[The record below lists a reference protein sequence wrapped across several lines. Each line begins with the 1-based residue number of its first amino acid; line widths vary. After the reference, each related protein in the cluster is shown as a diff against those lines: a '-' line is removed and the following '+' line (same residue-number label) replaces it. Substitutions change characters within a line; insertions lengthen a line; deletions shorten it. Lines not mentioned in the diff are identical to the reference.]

1 MLKKGMKKI
10 FDSFYFLSKFSLSF
24 ILLFCVFF
32 LIYLLYT
39 NYQNE
44 NEVSKLQIE
53 LENEL
58 RGNINE
64 NSEFI
69 KNISKEI
76 LETKKA
82 LTNIEQLLKENSNKE
97 SKVDLTSIN
106 ESIDL
111 LNKNFNSLSYEI
123 SSMKNK
129 NAEVQSKNNPKLV
142 GQSINEVVELIKIKF
157 ENNMNFDRELKY
169 LKTILENNKNPILE
183 KLSILK
189 INKYKGHVFLEDQFN
204 DEVNLYLKN
213 IMNENNNL
221 FNKIFLP
228 YINLSPS
235 SENIIFDEKILIL
248 EETKFFIKN
257 RNISKAYD
265 SISRI
270 ENYKVF
276 FKVSLNEMKNY
287 NTFIAEISKL
297 NNV

>member
-1 MLKKGMKKI
+1 MKKV
-10 FDSFYFLSKFSLSF
+10 FDSFYFFSKFSLSF
-24 ILLFCVFF
+24 ILLLSVLF

-44 NEVSKLQIE
+44 DDVSKFQIE

-58 RGNINE
+58 RENINE

-76 LETKKA
+76 LETKTA
-82 LTNIEQLLKENSNKE
+82 LTNIEKLIKENSNKE

-106 ESIDL
+106 ESIEL
-111 LNKNFNSLSYEI
+111 LNKNFNTLSYEI
-123 SSMKNK
+123 SSIKNI
-129 NAEVQSKNNPKLV
+129 NIEEQSNNNPELV
-142 GQSINEVVELIKIKF
+142 NQSINEVVELIKIKY
-157 ENNMNFDRELKY
+157 ENNLDFDRELKY
-169 LKTILENNKNPILE
+169 LETILENNKNPILE

-189 INKYKGHVFLEDQFN
+189 RNKYKGHLFLEDQFN

-213 IMNENNNL
+213 VVNNNNRL

-228 YINLSPS
+228 YIKLSPS
-235 SENIIFDEKILIL
+235 SENIISNEKILIL

-257 RNISKAYD
+257 RNIAKAYD
-265 SISRI
+265 SISKI
-270 ENYKVF
+270 ENYNVF

-287 NTFIAEISKL
+287 NNFIKEISKL

>member
-1 MLKKGMKKI
+1 MKKV
-10 FDSFYFLSKFSLSF
+10 FDSFYVFSKFSLSF
-24 ILLFCVFF
+24 ILLLCVFF

-44 NEVSKLQIE
+44 DEVYKLQIE

-58 RGNINE
+58 RENINE

-69 KNISKEI
+69 KNISNEI
-76 LETKKA
+76 LETKTA
-82 LTNIEQLLKENSNKE
+82 LANIEKLIKENSNKE

-111 LNKNFNSLSYEI
+111 LNKNFNSLNYEI
-123 SSMKNK
+123 SSIKNK
-129 NAEVQSKNNPKLV
+129 NIEDQPKNNPELV
-142 GQSINEVVELIKIKF
+142 NQSINEVVELIKIKY
-157 ENNMNFDRELKY
+157 ENNMVFDRELKY
-169 LKTILENNKNPILE
+169 LETILENNKNPILE

-189 INKYKGHVFLEDQFN
+189 RNKYKGHLFLEDQFN
-204 DEVNLYLKN
+204 DEVNLYLKK
-213 IMNENNNL
+213 IINNNSL

-235 SENIIFDEKILIL
+235 SENIILDDEILIL

-265 SISRI
+265 SISKI
-270 ENYKVF
+270 ENYNVF

-287 NTFIAEISKL
+287 NNFITEISKL

>member
-1 MLKKGMKKI
+1 MKKV
-10 FDSFYFLSKFSLSF
+10 FDSFYVFSKFSLSF
-24 ILLFCVFF
+24 ILLLCVFF

-44 NEVSKLQIE
+44 DEVSKLQIE

-58 RGNINE
+58 RESINE
-64 NSEFI
+64 NSKFI

-76 LETKKA
+76 LETKTA
-82 LTNIEQLLKENSNKE
+82 LTNIEKLIKENSNKE

-106 ESIDL
+106 ESIEL

-123 SSMKNK
+123 SSIKNK
-129 NAEVQSKNNPKLV
+129 NIEDQSNNNPELV
-142 GQSINEVVELIKIKF
+142 NQSINEVVELIKIKY
-157 ENNMNFDRELKY
+157 ENNMDFDRELKY
-169 LKTILENNKNPILE
+169 LETILGNNKNPILE

-189 INKYKGHVFLEDQFN
+189 RNKYKGHLFLEDQFN

-213 IMNENNNL
+213 IVNKNNSL

-235 SENIIFDEKILIL
+235 SENIISDEKILIL

-257 RNISKAYD
+257 RNITKAYD
-265 SISRI
+265 SISKI

-287 NTFIAEISKL
+287 NNFIKEISKL

>member
-1 MLKKGMKKI
+1 MKKV
-10 FDSFYFLSKFSLSF
+10 FDSFYAFSKFSLSF
-24 ILLFCVFF
+24 ILLLCVFF

-44 NEVSKLQIE
+44 DEVSKLQIE

-58 RGNINE
+58 RENINE

-76 LETKKA
+76 LETKTA
-82 LTNIEQLLKENSNKE
+82 LTNIEKLIKENSNKE
-97 SKVDLTSIN
+97 SKDNLTSIN
-106 ESIDL
+106 ESIEL
-111 LNKNFNSLSYEI
+111 LNKNFNTLNDEI
-123 SSMKNK
+123 SFIKNK
-129 NAEVQSKNNPKLV
+129 NIEDQSNNNPELV
-142 GQSINEVVELIKIKF
+142 NQSINEVVELIKIKY
-157 ENNMNFDRELKY
+157 ENNLDFDRELKY
-169 LKTILENNKNPILE
+169 LETILGNNKNPILE

-189 INKYKGHVFLEDQFN
+189 RNKYKGHLFLEDQFN

-213 IMNENNNL
+213 IVNNNNSL

-228 YINLSPS
+228 YIDLSPS
-235 SENIIFDEKILIL
+235 SENIILDEKILIL

-257 RNISKAYD
+257 RNITKAYNNL
-265 SISRI
+265 SKI

-276 FKVSLNEMKNY
+276 FKVSLNEMNNY
-287 NTFIAEISKL
+287 NNFIKEISKL

>member
-1 MLKKGMKKI
+1 MKKV
-10 FDSFYFLSKFSLSF
+10 FDSFYVFSKFSLSF
-24 ILLFCVFF
+24 ILLLCVFF

-44 NEVSKLQIE
+44 DEVSKLQIE

-58 RGNINE
+58 RESINE
-64 NSEFI
+64 NSKFI

-76 LETKKA
+76 LETKTA
-82 LTNIEQLLKENSNKE
+82 LTNIEKLIKENSNKE

-106 ESIDL
+106 ESIEL

-123 SSMKNK
+123 SSIKNK
-129 NAEVQSKNNPKLV
+129 NIEDQSNNNPELV
-142 GQSINEVVELIKIKF
+142 NQSINELVELIKIKY
-157 ENNMNFDRELKY
+157 ENNIDFDMELKY
-169 LKTILENNKNPILE
+169 LETILKNNKNPILE

-189 INKYKGHVFLEDQFN
+189 KNKYKGHLFLENQFN

-213 IMNENNNL
+213 IVNENDSL

-235 SENIIFDEKILIL
+235 SENIISDEKILIL

-257 RNISKAYD
+257 RNITKAYD
-265 SISRI
+265 SISKI

-276 FKVSLNEMKNY
+276 FKVSLNEMNNY
-287 NTFIAEISKL
+287 NNFITEIKKL

>member
-1 MLKKGMKKI
+1 MKKV
-10 FDSFYFLSKFSLSF
+10 FDSFYVFSKFSLSF
-24 ILLFCVFF
+24 ILLLCVFF
-32 LIYLLYT
+32 LVYLLYT

-44 NEVSKLQIE
+44 DEVSKLQIE

-58 RGNINE
+58 RENINE

-76 LETKKA
+76 LETKTA
-82 LTNIEQLLKENSNKE
+82 LTNIEKLIKENSNKE

-106 ESIDL
+106 ESIEL

-123 SSMKNK
+123 SSIKNK
-129 NAEVQSKNNPKLV
+129 NIEDQSNNNPELV
-142 GQSINEVVELIKIKF
+142 NQSINEVVELIKIKY
-157 ENNMNFDRELKY
+157 ENNMDFDRELKY
-169 LKTILENNKNPILE
+169 LETILENNKNPILE

-189 INKYKGHVFLEDQFN
+189 RNKYKGHLFLEDQFN

-213 IMNENNNL
+213 IVNNNNSL

-228 YINLSPS
+228 YIDLSPS
-235 SENIIFDEKILIL
+235 SENIILDEKILIL

-257 RNISKAYD
+257 RNIVKAYD
-265 SISRI
+265 SISKI

-287 NTFIAEISKL
+287 SNFITEISKL

>member
-1 MLKKGMKKI
+1 MKKI
-10 FDSFYFLSKFSLSF
+10 FDSFYIFSKFSLSF
-24 ILLFCVFF
+24 ILLLCVFF

-44 NEVSKLQIE
+44 DQVLKLQIE
-53 LENEL
+53 IENEL
-58 RGNINE
+58 RENINE

-76 LETKKA
+76 VETKTA
-82 LTNIEQLLKENSNKE
+82 LTSIEKLIKENLNKE
-97 SKVDLTSIN
+97 SKSDLTSIN
-106 ESIDL
+106 ESIKK

-123 SSMKNK
+123 SSIKNK
-129 NAEVQSKNNPKLV
+129 NIKDQPNNNPELV
-142 GQSINEVVELIKIKF
+142 NQSIKELVELIKIKY
-157 ENNMNFDRELKY
+157 ENNMDFDRELKY
-169 LKTILENNKNPILE
+169 LETILENNKNPILE

-189 INKYKGHVFLEDQFN
+189 KNKYKGHLFLENQFN

-213 IMNENNNL
+213 IVNENNSL

-235 SENIIFDEKILIL
+235 SENIISDEKILIL

-257 RNISKAYD
+257 RNITKAYD

-270 ENYKVF
+270 DNYKFF
-276 FKVSLNEMKNY
+276 FKVSLNEMN
-287 NTFIAEISKL
+287 NFNNFITEISKL

>member
-1 MLKKGMKKI
+1 MKKV
-10 FDSFYFLSKFSLSF
+10 FDSFYVFSKFSLNF
-24 ILLFCVFF
+24 ILLLSVFF

-44 NEVSKLQIE
+44 DEVSKLQTE

-58 RGNINE
+58 RENINE

-76 LETKKA
+76 LETKTA
-82 LTNIEQLLKENSNKE
+82 LTSIEKLIKENSNKE

-106 ESIDL
+106 ESIEL
-111 LNKNFNSLSYEI
+111 LNKNFNTLSYEI
-123 SSMKNK
+123 SSIKNK
-129 NAEVQSKNNPKLV
+129 NIEDRPNNNPEIV
-142 GQSINEVVELIKIKF
+142 NQSINEVVELIKIKY
-157 ENNMNFDRELKY
+157 ENNVDFDREFKY
-169 LKTILENNKNPILE
+169 LETILGNNKNPILE

-189 INKYKGHVFLEDQFN
+189 RNKYKGHLFLEDQFN

-213 IMNENNNL
+213 IMNNNNSL

-228 YINLSPS
+228 YIDLSPS
-235 SENIIFDEKILIL
+235 SENIISDEKILIL

-257 RNISKAYD
+257 RNITKAYD
-265 SISRI
+265 SLSKI

-276 FKVSLNEMKNY
+276 FKVSLNEMNNY
-287 NTFIAEISKL
+287 NNFIIEISKL
-297 NNV
+297 INV

>member
-1 MLKKGMKKI
+1 MKKV
-10 FDSFYFLSKFSLSF
+10 FDSFYVFSKFSLSS
-24 ILLFCVFF
+24 ILLLCVFF
-32 LIYLLYT
+32 LIYLLYS

-44 NEVSKLQIE
+44 DEVSRLQIE

-58 RGNINE
+58 RENINE

-76 LETKKA
+76 LETKTA
-82 LTNIEQLLKENSNKE
+82 LTNIEKLIKENSNKE
-97 SKVDLTSIN
+97 SKVDLTLIN
-106 ESIDL
+106 ESIKL

-123 SSMKNK
+123 SSIKNK
-129 NAEVQSKNNPKLV
+129 NIEDQSINNPELV
-142 GQSINEVVELIKIKF
+142 NQSINEVVELIKIKY
-157 ENNMNFDRELKY
+157 ENNMVFDRELKY
-169 LKTILENNKNPILE
+169 LQTILENNKNPILE

-189 INKYKGHVFLEDQFN
+189 RNKYKGHLFLEDQFN

-213 IMNENNNL
+213 IANNNNL

-235 SENIIFDEKILIL
+235 SENIISDEKILIL

-257 RNISKAYD
+257 RNITKAYD
-265 SISRI
+265 SISKI
-270 ENYKVF
+270 ENYNVF

-287 NTFIAEISKL
+287 NNFITEISKL

>member
-1 MLKKGMKKI
+1 MKKV
-10 FDSFYFLSKFSLSF
+10 FDSFYVFSKFSLSF
-24 ILLFCVFF
+24 ILLLCVFF

-44 NEVSKLQIE
+44 DRVSKLQIE

-58 RGNINE
+58 RENISE

-76 LETKKA
+76 LETKTA
-82 LTNIEQLLKENSNKE
+82 LTNIEKIIKENSNKE
-97 SKVDLTSIN
+97 SKVDLMSIN
-106 ESIDL
+106 ESIEL
-111 LNKNFNSLSYEI
+111 LNKNFNTLSYEI
-123 SSMKNK
+123 SSIKNK
-129 NAEVQSKNNPKLV
+129 NIEDQFNNNPELV
-142 GQSINEVVELIKIKF
+142 NQSINEVVELIKIKY
-157 ENNMNFDRELKY
+157 ENNTDFDRELKY
-169 LKTILENNKNPILE
+169 LETILENNKNPILE

-189 INKYKGHVFLEDQFN
+189 RNKYKGHLFLEDQFN

-213 IMNENNNL
+213 IVNNNNSL

-228 YINLSPS
+228 YIDLSPS
-235 SENIIFDEKILIL
+235 SENIISDEKILIL

-257 RNISKAYD
+257 RNITKAYD
-265 SISRI
+265 SLSKI

-276 FKVSLNEMKNY
+276 FKVSLNEMNNY
-287 NTFIAEISKL
+287 NNFIKEISKL

>member
-1 MLKKGMKKI
+1 MKKV
-10 FDSFYFLSKFSLSF
+10 FDSFYVFSKFSLSF
-24 ILLFCVFF
+24 ILLLCVFF

-44 NEVSKLQIE
+44 DEVSKLQIE

-58 RGNINE
+58 RENINE

-76 LETKKA
+76 LETKTA
-82 LTNIEQLLKENSNKE
+82 LTNIEKLIKENSNKE

-106 ESIDL
+106 ESIEL

-123 SSMKNK
+123 SSIKNK
-129 NAEVQSKNNPKLV
+129 NIEDQSNNNPEIV
-142 GQSINEVVELIKIKF
+142 NQSINEIVELIKIKY
-157 ENNMNFDRELKY
+157 ENNMDFDRELKY
-169 LKTILENNKNPILE
+169 LETILKNNNNPILE

-189 INKYKGHVFLEDQFN
+189 RNKYKGHSFLEDQFN
-204 DEVNLYLKN
+204 EEVNLYLKN
-213 IMNENNNL
+213 IVNNNSL

-235 SENIIFDEKILIL
+235 SENIISDEKILIL

-257 RNISKAYD
+257 RNITKAYD
-265 SISRI
+265 SISKI

-276 FKVSLNEMKNY
+276 FKVSLNEMNNY
-287 NTFIAEISKL
+287 NNFIKEISKL

>member
-1 MLKKGMKKI
+1 MKKV
-10 FDSFYFLSKFSLSF
+10 FDSFYVFSKFSLSF
-24 ILLFCVFF
+24 ILLICVFF
-32 LIYLLYT
+32 LIYLLFM

-44 NEVSKLQIE
+44 DKVSKLQIE

-58 RGNINE
+58 RENINE

-76 LETKKA
+76 LETKTA
-82 LTNIEQLLKENSNKE
+82 LTNIEKLIKENSKKE
-97 SKVDLTSIN
+97 SKADLTSIN
-106 ESIDL
+106 ESIEL
-111 LNKNFNSLSYEI
+111 LNKNFNTLSYEI
-123 SSMKNK
+123 SSIKNK
-129 NAEVQSKNNPKLV
+129 NIEDQSNNNPELV
-142 GQSINEVVELIKIKF
+142 NQSINEVVELIKIKY
-157 ENNMNFDRELKY
+157 ENNMDFDRELKY
-169 LKTILENNKNPILE
+169 LETILGNNKNPILE

-189 INKYKGHVFLEDQFN
+189 RNKYKGHLFLEDQFN

-213 IMNENNNL
+213 IVNNNNSL

-235 SENIIFDEKILIL
+235 SENIISDEKILLL

-257 RNISKAYD
+257 RNITKAYD
-265 SISRI
+265 SLSKI

-276 FKVSLNEMKNY
+276 FKVSLNEMNNY
-287 NTFIAEISKL
+287 NNFIKEISKL

>member
-1 MLKKGMKKI
+1 MKKV
-10 FDSFYFLSKFSLSF
+10 FDSFYVFSKFSLSF
-24 ILLFCVFF
+24 ILLLCVFF

-44 NEVSKLQIE
+44 DEVSKLQIE

-58 RGNINE
+58 RKSINE
-64 NSEFI
+64 NSKFI

-76 LETKKA
+76 LETKTA
-82 LTNIEQLLKENSNKE
+82 LTNIEKLIKENSSKE

-106 ESIDL
+106 ESIEL

-123 SSMKNK
+123 SSIKNK
-129 NAEVQSKNNPKLV
+129 NIEDQSNNNPELV
-142 GQSINEVVELIKIKF
+142 NQSINEVVELIKIKY
-157 ENNMNFDRELKY
+157 ENNIDFDRELKY
-169 LKTILENNKNPILE
+169 LETILENNKNPILE

-189 INKYKGHVFLEDQFN
+189 SNKYKGHLFLEDQFN

-213 IMNENNNL
+213 IANNNNL

-235 SENIIFDEKILIL
+235 SENIISDEKILIL
-248 EETKFFIKN
+248 EEAKFFIKN
-257 RNISKAYD
+257 RNITKAYNT
-265 SISRI
+265 ISKI
-270 ENYKVF
+270 ENYNVF

-287 NTFIAEISKL
+287 NTFITEISKL

>member
-1 MLKKGMKKI
+1 MKKV
-10 FDSFYFLSKFSLSF
+10 FDSFYVFSKFSLSF
-24 ILLFCVFF
+24 ILLLCVFF

-44 NEVSKLQIE
+44 DEVSKLQIE

-58 RGNINE
+58 RENINE

-76 LETKKA
+76 LETKTA
-82 LTNIEQLLKENSNKE
+82 LTNIEKLIKENSNKE

-106 ESIDL
+106 ESIEL
-111 LNKNFNSLSYEI
+111 LNKNFNTLSYEI
-123 SSMKNK
+123 SSIKNK
-129 NAEVQSKNNPKLV
+129 NIEDQSNNNPELV
-142 GQSINEVVELIKIKF
+142 NQSINEVVELIKIKY
-157 ENNMNFDRELKY
+157 ENNMDFDRELKY
-169 LKTILENNKNPILE
+169 LETILGNNKNPILE

-189 INKYKGHVFLEDQFN
+189 RNKYKGHLFLEDQFN

-213 IMNENNNL
+213 IVNNNNSL

-228 YINLSPS
+228 YIDLSPS
-235 SENIIFDEKILIL
+235 SENIISDEKILIL

-257 RNISKAYD
+257 RNITKAYD
-265 SISRI
+265 SLSKI

-276 FKVSLNEMKNY
+276 FKVSLNEMNNY
-287 NTFIAEISKL
+287 NNFIIEISKL

>member
-1 MLKKGMKKI
+1 MKKV
-10 FDSFYFLSKFSLSF
+10 FDSFYVFSKFSLSF
-24 ILLFCVFF
+24 ILLLCVFF

-44 NEVSKLQIE
+44 DEVSNLQIE

-58 RGNINE
+58 RENINE
-64 NSEFI
+64 NSQFI

-76 LETKKA
+76 LETKTA
-82 LTNIEQLLKENSNKE
+82 LTKIEKLIKENSNKE

-106 ESIDL
+106 ESIEL

-123 SSMKNK
+123 SSIKNK
-129 NAEVQSKNNPKLV
+129 NIEDQSNNNPELV
-142 GQSINEVVELIKIKF
+142 NQSINEVVELIKIKY
-157 ENNMNFDRELKY
+157 ENNMDFDRELKY
-169 LKTILENNKNPILE
+169 LETILKNNKNPILE

-189 INKYKGHVFLEDQFN
+189 RNKYKGHSFLEDQFN
-204 DEVNLYLKN
+204 KEVNLYLKN
-213 IMNENNNL
+213 IVNNNSL

-235 SENIIFDEKILIL
+235 SENIISDEKILIL

-257 RNISKAYD
+257 RNITKAYD
-265 SISRI
+265 SLSKI
-270 ENYKVF
+270 ENYKIF
-276 FKVSLNEMKNY
+276 FKVSLNEMNNY
-287 NTFIAEISKL
+287 NNFIKEISKL

>member
-1 MLKKGMKKI
+1 MKKV
-10 FDSFYFLSKFSLSF
+10 FDSFYVFSKFSLSF
-24 ILLFCVFF
+24 ILLLCVFF

-44 NEVSKLQIE
+44 DEVSKLQIE

-58 RGNINE
+58 RESINE
-64 NSEFI
+64 NSKFI

-76 LETKKA
+76 LETKTA
-82 LTNIEQLLKENSNKE
+82 LTNIEKLIKENSNKE

-106 ESIDL
+106 ESIEL

-123 SSMKNK
+123 SSIKNQ
-129 NAEVQSKNNPKLV
+129 NIEDQSNNNPELV
-142 GQSINEVVELIKIKF
+142 NKSINEIVELIKIKY
-157 ENNMNFDRELKY
+157 ENNMDFDRELKY
-169 LKTILENNKNPILE
+169 LETILKNNKNPILE

-189 INKYKGHVFLEDQFN
+189 RNKYKGHSFLEDQFN
-204 DEVNLYLKN
+204 EEVNLYLKN
-213 IMNENNNL
+213 IVNNNSL

-235 SENIIFDEKILIL
+235 SENIISDEKILIL

-257 RNISKAYD
+257 RNITKAYN
-265 SISRI
+265 SISKI
-270 ENYKVF
+270 ENYNVF

-287 NTFIAEISKL
+287 NTFITEISKL

>member
-1 MLKKGMKKI
+1 MKKV
-10 FDSFYFLSKFSLSF
+10 FDSFYVFSKFSLSF
-24 ILLFCVFF
+24 ILLLCVFF

-44 NEVSKLQIE
+44 DEVSKLQIE

-58 RGNINE
+58 RENINE

-76 LETKKA
+76 LETKTA
-82 LTNIEQLLKENSNKE
+82 LTNIEKLIKENSNKE
-97 SKVDLTSIN
+97 SKADLTSIN
-106 ESIDL
+106 ESIEL

-123 SSMKNK
+123 SSIKNK
-129 NAEVQSKNNPKLV
+129 NIEDQSNNNPELV
-142 GQSINEVVELIKIKF
+142 NQSINEVIELIKIKY
-157 ENNMNFDRELKY
+157 ENNMDFDRELKY
-169 LKTILENNKNPILE
+169 LESILENNKNPILE

-189 INKYKGHVFLEDQFN
+189 RNKYKGHLFLEDQFN

-213 IMNENNNL
+213 IVNNNNSL

-228 YINLSPS
+228 YIDLSPS
-235 SENIIFDEKILIL
+235 SENIISDEKILIL

-257 RNISKAYD
+257 RNITKAYD
-265 SISRI
+265 SLSKI

-276 FKVSLNEMKNY
+276 FKVSLNEMNNY
-287 NTFIAEISKL
+287 NNFIKEISKL

>member
-1 MLKKGMKKI
+1 MKKV
-10 FDSFYFLSKFSLSF
+10 FDSFYAFSKFSLSF
-24 ILLFCVFF
+24 ILLLCVFF

-44 NEVSKLQIE
+44 DEVSKLQIE
-53 LENEL
+53 IENDL
-58 RGNINE
+58 RDNIDE

-76 LETKKA
+76 LETKTA
-82 LTNIEQLLKENSNKE
+82 LTNIEKLIKENSNKE

-106 ESIDL
+106 ESIEL

-123 SSMKNK
+123 SSIKNK
-129 NAEVQSKNNPKLV
+129 NIEDQSNNNPELV
-142 GQSINEVVELIKIKF
+142 NQSINEVVELIKIKY
-157 ENNMNFDRELKY
+157 ENNMDFDRELKY
-169 LKTILENNKNPILE
+169 LETILGNNKNPILE

-189 INKYKGHVFLEDQFN
+189 RNKYKGHLFLEDQFN

-213 IMNENNNL
+213 IVNNNNSL

-235 SENIIFDEKILIL
+235 SENIISDEKILIL

-257 RNISKAYD
+257 RNITKAYNT
-265 SISRI
+265 ISKI
-270 ENYKVF
+270 ENYNIF

-287 NTFIAEISKL
+287 NTFITEISKL